1 MVFVAVIL
9 IALRVWDIPVEFML
23 YDEGLAQKF
32 NHSRTAAVLLLMGV
46 RFPSSKHET

>member
-23 YDEGLAQKF
+23 YDERLAQKF

-46 RFPSSKHET
+46 RFPS